1 MKLKYFID
9 SNKGL
14 TWLAILV
21 MMAVYHQWQ
30 NPTAWIYLA
39 LHGTYGILWVLKS
52 RIFPDAA
59 WEDRTSLWFGIIAWS
74 GLVAY
79 WIPAWLVMSRSVQAP
94 PWMLGI
100 CICLF
105 TIGVFC
111 HFTADMQKHTSLKLQ
126 PGTLIVDGMM
136 ALSRNINFFGELLI
150 YVSFALLAMTLWAF
164 VPLALAIL
172 IYWIPRMRKKERALA
187 SMPGYDAYRKKTRTF
202 FPFLF

>member
-9 SNKGL
+9 SNKGV
-14 TWLAILV
+14 TWIVMLAL
-21 MMAVYHQWQ
+21 MAIYHQWQ

-59 WEDRTSLWFGIIAWS
+59 WENRTSLWFGIVAWV
-74 GLVAY
+74 GLVTY
-79 WIPAWLVMSRSVQAP
+79 WIPGWLVASRGVQAP
-94 PWMLGI
+94 AWLMGL

-105 TIGVFC
+105 ALGVFF
-111 HFTADMQKHTSLKLQ
+111 HFATDMQKHTSLKLQ
-126 PGTLIVDGMM
+126 PDALIVDGMM
-136 ALSRNINFFGELLI
+136 ALSRNTNFFGELLI

-164 VPLALAIL
+164 VPLTLAIL
-172 IYWIPRMRKKERALA
+172 IYWIPRMLKKEKALA
-187 SMPGYDAYRKKTRTF
+187 AMAGYEAYRKKTKAF